1 MRQTKEFLASG
12 SNKNPDPSSSVHQ
25 HRSPQTVLS
34 EARPLLEQYY
44 GSIGSLNSVNHLER
58 VRQVEAEVT
67 ATGTYKLTVEE
78 MLYGAKLAWRNA
90 ARCIGRIQ
98 WTKLTL
104 FDAQHC
110 TTARQMFEAIC
121 EHIKFAIN
129 GGNLR

>member
-1 MRQTKEFLASG
+1 MRQTKEFLATS
-12 SNKNPDPSSSVHQ
+12 SNKNPDSSSKVHQ
-25 HRSPQTVLS
+25 DRSPETILS
-34 EARPLLEQYY
+34 EARSFLEQYY
-44 GSIGSLNSVNHLER
+44 GSIGSLQSMNHFDR
-58 VRQVEAEVT
+58 VRQVEADVT
-67 ATGTYKLTVEE
+67 ATGTYKLTPEE
-78 MLYGAKLAWRNA
+78 MLYGAKMAWRNA